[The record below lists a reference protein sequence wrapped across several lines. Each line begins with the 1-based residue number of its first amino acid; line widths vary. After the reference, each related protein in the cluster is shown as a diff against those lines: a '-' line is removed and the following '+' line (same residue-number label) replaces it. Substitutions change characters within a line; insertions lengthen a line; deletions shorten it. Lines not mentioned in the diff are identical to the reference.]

1 MKKGLMTGAVCLMML
16 VLTMLPVAAQDT
28 ADNWRGRFVDENG
41 DGVCDYAGEYCGYGR
56 FVDEDGDGICDYAG
70 KGSGCGG
77 RAAIGGGCGRRGRFN

>member
-1 MKKGLMTGAVCLMML
+1 MKKVLMTGAVCLMML
-16 VLTMLPVAAQDT
+16 ALTMPVAAQDT

-41 DGVCDYAGEYCGYGR
+41 DGVCDYAG
-56 FVDEDGDGICDYAG
+56 

>member
-1 MKKGLMTGAVCLMML
+1 MKKVLMTGAVCLMML
-16 VLTMLPVAAQDT
+16 VLTMPVAAQDT

-56 FVDEDGDGICDYAG
+56 FVEEDGDGVCDYAG